1 MVQGSKGAYN
11 NGEIPMKT
19 RQVVIRSPNELAGA
33 IDELRSVSPQWLL
46 VFGGVDFFSAPAF
59 ADSLRAA
66 FPDAVLLDC
75 R

>member
-1 MVQGSKGAYN
+1 
-11 NGEIPMKT
+11 MKT